1 MHKLSELWA
10 EMAMWAWQAPNAGRQ
25 APNAKRITRSPM
37 PLTVKKVDVA
47 AILIVL
53 VGVILGIA
61 QRKSL
66 PAVPLWTPDTWG
78 HLNPALS
85 WLGGAGFQQTYGR
98 DWLYPAIL
106 AATIRFGEGFS
117 SIVRLQ
123 QCLSLL
129 AAPLLWF
136 GVRLWLSIFPRRSK
150 LFHSVAVLLGAV
162 AAFVYVLGTDQIQ
175 LELTI
180 GPEGLLAFFIIVH
193 FIFFLAYFRGRW
205 VTRQPSS
212 AIVFGGG
219 MLLSC
224 YTLILLKPSWS
235 LAVIPVFC
243 ALVAGTIGAGPGTM
257 RFAPAVVGLLL
268 IGAAYALPHLLQFK
282 PDLGSRTL
290 LPFNLIEIHAGQIM
304 ENAKRH
310 HLLGGNEE
318 SSDNTETR
326 FYQELEKA
334 WEEARIQPFRVHTL
348 GFDPDY
354 IQYHWK
360 LFSRFQ
366 SEQNLTDDELIKLC
380 YHAYFRVWLES
391 PGIMVA
397 KIAGQFYLFLTAPSK
412 DFSAHTLSRSRFLQ
426 NATALGPY
434 IKESLAEVT
443 SRGYT
448 DRPAYAR
455 YLGALQT
462 VYSEGLEIHRL
473 AFQRQLAIAFAK
485 LSPWIQAAFFAAL
498 FWVIRDR
505 RFGDLRLSGYAAALV
520 TAGLYGNVLT
530 ISIVHTLEVERYRTS
545 YAPGLLL
552 SLVIMTG
559 FLIGFCEQLFQH
571 LKLKVDKRPQSS
583 PGEQSDRQRPQNE
596 KSKRQ
601 LGIEG
606 RLSTPDAK

>member
-1 MHKLSELWA
+1 
-10 EMAMWAWQAPNAGRQ
+10 
-25 APNAKRITRSPM
+25 M
-37 PLTVKKVDVA
+37 PSTVKKVDVVS
-47 AILIVL
+47 IVIVL

-61 QRKSL
+61 QRKNL

-85 WLGGAGFQQTYGR
+85 WLGGDGFQQTQGR

-106 AATIRFGEGFS
+106 ATTIRFGEGFS

-136 GVRLWLSIFPRRSK
+136 GVRLWLSIFPRRSV
-150 LFHSVAVLLGAV
+150 LYHSVAVLLGAV

-193 FIFFLAYFRGRW
+193 FICFLAYFRGRW
-205 VTRQPSS
+205 ITRQPSS

-235 LAVIPVFC
+235 LAVVPVFC
-243 ALVAGTIGAGPGTM
+243 VLVAGMFGSGSGTM
-257 RFAPAVVGLLL
+257 RFAPAAVGLLL
-268 IGAAYALPHLLQFK
+268 LGAEYASPHLLQFK

-290 LPFNLIEIHAGQIM
+290 LPFNLIEIHAGQIV

-310 HLLGGNEE
+310 HLLEGNEKR
-318 SSDNTETR
+318 SDNTETR
-326 FYQELEKA
+326 FYPALEQA

-360 LFSRFQ
+360 LFSAFQ
-366 SEQNLTDDELIKLC
+366 SEQKLTDDELIKLC
-380 YHAYFRVWLES
+380 YHAYFRVWRES

-412 DFSAHTLSRSRFLQ
+412 DFSAHALSRSRFRQ
-426 NATALGPY
+426 NAAALGPS

-448 DRPAYAR
+448 DEPAYAR
-455 YLGALQT
+455 YLDALQT
-462 VYSEGLEIHRL
+462 VYAEGLQINRV
-473 AFQRQLAIAFAK
+473 AFQRHLAIAFAK
-485 LSPWIQAAFFAAL
+485 LSLWIQAAFFAAL
-498 FWVIRDR
+498 FCVICDR
-505 RFGDLRLSGYAAALV
+505 RFCDLRLSGYAAALV

-545 YAPGLLL
+545 YAPALLL
-552 SLVIMTG
+552 TLVIMTG

-571 LKLKVDKRPQSS
+571 LKLKVNKRP
-583 PGEQSDRQRPQNE
+583 
-596 KSKRQ
+596 
-601 LGIEG
+601 
-606 RLSTPDAK
+606 